1 VKVLRPPQFVTDR
14 AIEESRFSAAFVQDA
29 LLNPGLSVEAK
40 GVLCS
45 ITKASGVRGL
55 GMAEIC
61 ALSNGNAEIVKQT
74 VKNLVRDGYLVRHTL
89 RKPDGTMAE
98 SIYQP
103 AGGHPLGRSV
113 SGFAYAISAPDRKL
127 VKIGCTKDPRK
138 RLAALQSASPFPLAF
153 IWLQVGGYELER
165 HLHKTLVR
173 RRIRGEWFDFA
184 NTDAAWMIGRAAEL
198 FESS

>member
-1 VKVLRPPQFVTDR
+1 MEILRPPQFVTAR
-14 AIEESRFSAAFVQDA
+14 AIEESLFSAAFIRNA
-29 LLNPGLSVEAK
+29 LLDPGLSAEAK
-40 GVLCS
+40 GVLCG
-45 ITKASGVRGL
+45 ITEASGVRGL
-55 GMAEIC
+55 GIAEIC
-61 ALSNGNAEIVKQT
+61 ALSNDNAEMVKRT
-74 VKNLVRDGYLVRHTL
+74 VEKLVHDGYLVRRPL
-89 RKPDGTMAE
+89 RKPDGTSDG

-113 SGFAYAISAPDRKL
+113 NGFAYAISAPDRKL

-138 RLAALQSASPFPLAF
+138 RLAALQSASPLPLAF

-173 RRIRGEWFDFA
+173 RRVRGEWFDFS